1 MGIGEASTGIGV
13 EAWAVMVE
21 SGWSMELTELRC
33 LYQILYKHMIRV
45 SLSNN

>member
-21 SGWSMELTELRC
+21 SGWSMELTEC
-33 LYQILYKHMIRV
+33 VVYIKFFT
-45 SLSNN
+45 NT